1 MEIYFSW
8 DSING
13 EVEPV
18 CHADNE
24 AEGIIDIVGC
34 LLMDDGGLGCAN
46 SVSWL
51 DEGLRAVAA
60 VKSGEADSQ
69 DWSRET
75 WGAYLCGEEAEI
87 YSLQDESFKRDIDID
102 RFQKILGAWR
112 NFVVAMPRLGSRSE
126 TFEY

>member
-1 MEIYFSW
+1 MEVYFSW
-8 DSING
+8 ESING

-18 CHADNE
+18 CRSDNE
-24 AEGIIDIVGC
+24 TEGVIDIVGC
-34 LLMDDGGLGCAN
+34 LLMDDGGLGYAK

-75 WGAYLCGEEAEI
+75 WGAYLCGEKAEI
-87 YSLQDESFKRDIDID
+87 YSLEDESFKRDIDID
-102 RFQKILGAWR
+102 RFQRILGAWR
-112 NFVVAMPRLGSRSE
+112 NFVVAVPRLGSRTE
-126 TFEY
+126 IFEY